1 VLNANE
7 RITLIWAELWQVD
20 LDLLILLLF
29 GVQIYALKNI
39 EMVAV
44 DMVDFYQ
51 WPVRAEDAI

>member
-1 VLNANE
+1 MLNANE

>member
-1 VLNANE
+1 MLNDNE